1 MKQSPKSCSCSQ
13 CTRGK
18 HTPAGHR
25 LMKADEKSLRQK
37 TRIALAKGEY
47 ENITPAPIGNY
58 YD

>member
-1 MKQSPKSCSCSQ
+1 M
-13 CTRGK
+13 
-18 HTPAGHR
+18 HGHQMR
-25 LMKADEKSLRQK
+25 KADEKALRQK